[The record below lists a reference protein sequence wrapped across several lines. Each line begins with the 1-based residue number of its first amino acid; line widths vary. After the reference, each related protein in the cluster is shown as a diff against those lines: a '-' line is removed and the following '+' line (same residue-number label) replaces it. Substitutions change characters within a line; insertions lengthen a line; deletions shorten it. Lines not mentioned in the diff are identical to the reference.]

1 MSETRE
7 FPTLDVVT
15 VATGVLV
22 SDRHI
27 ASVYDVC
34 GWMLD
39 DTLMTHQLPNA
50 SRTLRPHIL
59 QEHPW
64 IMLLD
69 MPKGDIPALKAMCA
83 RIVEEHGD
91 TVKLTRP
98 ESVEWVT
105 GNALADLHQIAGKR
119 RVIQVDLDG
128 DGAVT
133 MPEEGSVTVEIVPDL
148 TGFYRAMDE
157 IHVSSAEAAANMERL
172 AEAMRESNEEEGA

>member
-1 MSETRE
+1 MSDTKE

-15 VATGVLV
+15 VATGILV

-27 ASVYDVC
+27 ESVYDVC

-39 DTLMTHQLPNA
+39 DSLMTHQLPNA

-64 IMLLD
+64 ILMLDL
-69 MPKGDIPALKAMCA
+69 PEGDIPALKAICA

-91 TVKLTRP
+91 TVTLTRP

-105 GNALADLHQIAGKR
+105 GNAMPDLRQIAGAR
-119 RVIQVDLDG
+119 RIIQVDLDE
-128 DGAVT
+128 DGQPVVTDSAVAINILPDVSGFKRAMQDMAVT
-133 MPEEGSVTVEIVPDL
+133 AS
-148 TGFYRAMDE
+148 
-157 IHVSSAEAAANMERL
+157 EATANMQAL
-172 AEAMRESNEEEGA
+172 SEAIHDDAPGEVA